1 MGTSRGTQKKRRPY
15 VQRKRAERAAE
26 TRERI
31 ARAAAELHEAVG
43 PAATTISAVADRAGV
58 QRVTVYRHFPDEAA
72 LFRACQSHYL
82 SEHPPPEPTWLS
94 VANPDARLRAA
105 LVLLYEYYSETAEMT
120 EKLMRDA
127 PRVPVLAEI
136 MAPYA
141 SFLAS
146 LIEALLEGRHE
157 TKELRATISHALAFE
172 TWADLVR
179 RSELSNRAAVDLM
192 VKLVAAAAELK
203 RVEN

>member
-1 MGTSRGTQKKRRPY
+1 MKSSRGTPKTRRPY

-82 SEHPPPEPTWLS
+82 SEHPPPEATWLS
-94 VANPDARLRAA
+94 LADPDARLRAA
-105 LVLLYEYYSETAEMT
+105 LASLYEYYQETAEMT

-127 PRVPVLAEI
+127 AKVPVLAEI
-136 MAPYA
+136 LAPYA
-141 SFLAS
+141 SFLAF
-146 LIEALLEGRHE
+146 LIEALLEGRHK
-157 TKELRATISHALAFE
+157 TKELRATIAHALAFE

-179 RSELSNRAAVDLM
+179 RNELSNRAAVDLM
-192 VKLVAAAAELK
+192 VKLVAAAAETETTK
-203 RVEN
+203 